1 MEIIIMKKLKVVT
14 GLLLIFTV
22 SSVFADQVEKN
33 KIGQASNA
41 AAIVIN
47 TKFLQKL
54 QNILP
59 EIPEVVG
66 RDRSITICPEK
77 DDPQWGEC
85 LYEVGGTGPAGGL
98 VFYTTDG
105 GRHGIEASPTDQG
118 QSEWGCY
125 KVEVAGAESQE
136 VGFGKINTN
145 AILDG
150 GCVQDYVYSREIAS
164 RIADDYTL
172 NGFDDWYLPSLDEL
186 GLMYSELREK
196 KIGDFAGYGRY
207 ISSSQQEESNIR
219 SWAMRFSSG
228 LRVLIYRNLHGHVR
242 PVRSF

>member
-1 MEIIIMKKLKVVT
+1 MKKLKVVT

-33 KIGQASNA
+33 EIGQARNA

-47 TKFLQKL
+47 TKTLQKL
-54 QNILP
+54 QKILP
-59 EIPEVVG
+59 ELPEVV
-66 RDRSITICPEK
+66 DQDMAIILCPEK
-77 DDPQWGEC
+77 DTPQWGEC

-125 KVEVAGAESQE
+125 TVEVAGAESQE
-136 VGFGKINTN
+136 VGSGKTNTN

-150 GCVQDYVYSREIAS
+150 GCVQDYVYSGDIAA
-164 RIADDYTL
+164 RIAYDYTL
-172 NGFDDWYLPSLDEL
+172 NGFEDWYLPSLGEL

-219 SWAMRFSSG
+219 SWAMRFSNG
-228 LRVLIYRNLHGHVR
+228 LEVLIYRNLHGHVR

>member
-1 MEIIIMKKLKVVT
+1 MKKLKVVT

-77 DDPQWGEC
+77 DDP
-85 LYEVGGTGPAGGL
+85 
-98 VFYTTDG
+98 
-105 GRHGIEASPTDQG
+105 
-118 QSEWGCY
+118 
-125 KVEVAGAESQE
+125 
-136 VGFGKINTN
+136 
-145 AILDG
+145 
-150 GCVQDYVYSREIAS
+150 
-164 RIADDYTL
+164 
-172 NGFDDWYLPSLDEL
+172 
-186 GLMYSELREK
+186 
-196 KIGDFAGYGRY
+196 
-207 ISSSQQEESNIR
+207 
-219 SWAMRFSSG
+219 
-228 LRVLIYRNLHGHVR
+228 
-242 PVRSF
+242 

>member
-1 MEIIIMKKLKVVT
+1 MKKLKVVT

-33 KIGQASNA
+33 EIGQARNA

-47 TKFLQKL
+47 TKTLQKL
-54 QNILP
+54 QKILP
-59 EIPEVVG
+59 ELPEVV
-66 RDRSITICPEK
+66 DQDMAIILCPEK
-77 DDPQWGEC
+77 DTPQWGEC

-125 KVEVAGAESQE
+125 TVEVAGAESQE
-136 VGFGKINTN
+136 VGSGKTNTN

-150 GCVQDYVYSREIAS
+150 GCVQDYVYSGDIAA
-164 RIADDYTL
+164 RIAYDYTL
-172 NGFDDWYLPSLDEL
+172 NGFEDWYLPSLGEL

-219 SWAMRFSSG
+219 S
-228 LRVLIYRNLHGHVR
+228 
-242 PVRSF
+242 